1 MKLNYIIIPLMI
13 ILVAVVGSWL
23 TSSGMDWYGTINLPE
38 WTPAGSVI
46 GAVWTTIFILATI
59 SALIVWSRANRNR
72 RFRWIIAIFIINAFL
87 NVFWS
92 YLFFNQ
98 YLIGPAIWGA
108 GLLGLSVLFLII
120 LIRPISKWAALL
132 LFPYAGWVAFATY
145 LTYTVWLLN

>member
-1 MKLNYIIIPLMI
+1 MKLNYITIPLMT
-13 ILVAVVGSWL
+13 ILVAGVGSWL

-46 GAVWTTIFILATI
+46 GAVWTTIFILTTL

-72 RFRWIIAIFIINAFL
+72 RFWWIIVIFLINAFL

-92 YLFFNQ
+92 FLFFSQ
-98 YLIGPAIWGA
+98 HLIGPAIWEA
-108 GLLGLSVLFLII
+108 GLLDASVIALII
-120 LIRPISKWAALL
+120 LIWPISRLASILL
-132 LFPYAGWVAFATY
+132 VPYAGWVAFATY